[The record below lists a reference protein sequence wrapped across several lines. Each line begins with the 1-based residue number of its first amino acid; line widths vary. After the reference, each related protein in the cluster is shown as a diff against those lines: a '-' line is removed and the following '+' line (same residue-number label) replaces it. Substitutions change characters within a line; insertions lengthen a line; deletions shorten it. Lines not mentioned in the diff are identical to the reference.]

1 MKPLTESDIASLWD
15 ACGYCGKAAPC
26 GCDPTNSGSAAL
38 VERITEYLAVGG
50 MFNPEHMEHDKVR
63 DLLIDCRDAIR
74 AVAASG
80 SPPSPTPLN
89 AKDKQDAERWRMFI
103 SKAHAGVTEDGD
115 IWCGFSGGEPDD
127 YTDVLTLKQVE
138 TLNNDDPSP
147 RMAKDIV
154 RRLIDDLVGA
164 RASSGSTGRG
174 DLTWLA
180 KALDNACYCRT
191 GKDEVCD
198 WCQGA
203 AAIRRFSSAAEPSDK
218 LIRRMVKVLDARN
231 TPKSDDHHDS
241 PEKMGYESFLGET
254 ARVLYGIA
262 HSEEV

>member
-1 MKPLTESDIASLWD
+1 MTNTRETQAQQVPLSELR
-15 ACGYCGKAAPC
+15 AAAHKHY
-26 GCDPTNSGSAAL
+26 D
-38 VERITEYLAVGG
+38 ELATQAHHW
-50 MFNPEHMEHDKVR
+50 MSTIPHA
-63 DLLIDCRDAIR
+63 IDCYFDQQE

-127 YTDVLTLKQVE
+127 YTDVLTIKQVE

-164 RASSGSTGRG
+164 RASSGSTGAPG
-174 DLTWLA
+174 T
-180 KALDNACYCRT
+180 
-191 GKDEVCD
+191 
-198 WCQGA
+198 
-203 AAIRRFSSAAEPSDK
+203 
-218 LIRRMVKVLDARN
+218 
-231 TPKSDDHHDS
+231 
-241 PEKMGYESFLGET
+241 
-254 ARVLYGIA
+254 
-262 HSEEV
+262 